1 MIRRFFLK
9 VIPAGHDGLVK
20 ITTSLLLSNIFTSQQ
35 CRPSS
40 VSRIGPVAYR
50 QRAGDFSI
58 GIMAFFASALTS
70 WFLPVA
76 EMVFQFP

>member
-1 MIRRFFLK
+1 
-9 VIPAGHDGLVK
+9 
-20 ITTSLLLSNIFTSQQ
+20 
-35 CRPSS
+35 
-40 VSRIGPVAYR
+40 VAYR